1 MNIDGEKVRPDLPQ
15 VVERERPVVAIV
27 GRPNVGKSTLF
38 NRLLGAR
45 WAITDDLSGVTR
57 DRIFA
62 PAEWSGRRFTLVD
75 TGGYVLSSTD
85 AIETAIREQVETAI
99 GEADVV
105 VLVCDVQV
113 GLTDLDRQVA
123 EILRRQPHPKLLIA
137 NKADTA
143 TTVGKIDEFYALGL
157 GDPFP
162 VSAAT
167 GRRSGDLLD
176 AILALFPDDDLG
188 AGDVDD
194 GLIRVALAGRPNV
207 GKSTLT
213 NRLAG
218 HQVSIVH
225 DQPGTTRD
233 TTHIR
238 LEWRDTQLLLMDTA
252 GLRRRTK
259 VDDDIEFYSGR
270 RAVNSIEH
278 ADVVVVLIDAVE
290 GCVMQEARIMEQVL
304 ETGCALV
311 VAVNKWDIED
321 AHGEGADEFRDDL
334 RHRYPFLRDYPIV
347 FISGLTGR
355 RVNRCLEA
363 IARVGKNRQQRVS
376 TAQLNRVLRET
387 CAAHPPTGNGK
398 EIRLLY
404 ATQHAIKPP
413 TFTIFSN
420 MPQSIPSQYKRFM
433 ENRLREHF
441 GFEGTPLRI
450 LWRKRSEKKIPRG

>member
-1 MNIDGEKVRPDLPQ
+1 MNIDGESADLDRTQ
-15 VVERERPVVAIV
+15 VVERDRPIVAIV

-62 PAEWSGRRFTLVD
+62 PAEWSGKRFTLVD
-75 TGGYVLSSTD
+75 TGGYVLISDD
-85 AIETAIREQVETAI
+85 AIETAIRSQVETAI
-99 GEADVV
+99 SEADVIV
-105 VLVCDVQV
+105 QVCDVQI
-113 GLTDLDRQVA
+113 GMTDLDRQVA
-123 EILRRQPHPKLLIA
+123 DIIRRQPHPKLLVA
-137 NKADTA
+137 NKADNA
-143 TTVGKIDEFYALGL
+143 TGDAKISEFYALGL

-176 AILALFPDDDLG
+176 AMLALFPEEEDDSGEDE
-188 AGDVDD
+188 DEV
-194 GLIRVALAGRPNV
+194 IRVAFAGRPNV

-225 DQPGTTRD
+225 DKPGTTRD

-238 LEWRDTQLLLMDTA
+238 IEWRDQQLLLMDTA

-259 VDDDIEFYSGR
+259 VDDQIEFYSGR

-290 GCVMQEARIMEQVL
+290 GCVMQEARIMEQVMD
-304 ETGCALV
+304 TGCAMVL
-311 VAVNKWDIED
+311 AINKWDIED
-321 AHGEGADEFRDDL
+321 ARGEGADEYRDDL
-334 RHRYPFLRDYPIV
+334 RSRYPFLRDYPIV

-363 IARVGKNRQQRVS
+363 IARVGKNRQQRVGTS
-376 TAQLNRVLRET
+376 QLNRVLRET
-387 CAAHPPTGNGK
+387 CAEHPPTGNGK

-404 ATQHAIKPP
+404 ATQHAVKPP

-420 MPQSIPSQYKRFM
+420 MPQLIPNSYKRYM
-433 ENRLREHF
+433 ENQLREHF

-450 LWRKRSEKKIPRG
+450 LWRKRSEKKITRG

>member
-1 MNIDGEKVRPDLPQ
+1 MNIEAEPTEQDSPQ
-15 VVERERPVVAIV
+15 VVERERPIVAIV

-38 NRLLGAR
+38 NRILGAR
-45 WAITDDLSGVTR
+45 WAITDDVSGVTR

-62 PAEWSGRRFTLVD
+62 PAEWSGKRFTLVD
-75 TGGYVLSSTD
+75 TGGYVLISDD
-85 AIETAIREQVETAI
+85 AIETAIRKQVETAI
-99 GEADVV
+99 SEADVIV
-105 VLVCDVQV
+105 QVCDVQT

-137 NKADTA
+137 NKADNA
-143 TTVGKIDEFYALGL
+143 AGDARIDEFYSLGL

-176 AILALFPDDDLG
+176 AMLALFPEEAEEGGGDDDEL
-188 AGDVDD
+188 V
-194 GLIRVALAGRPNV
+194 RVALAGRPNV

-218 HQVSIVH
+218 HEVSIVH
-225 DQPGTTRD
+225 EKPGTTRD

-238 LEWRDTQLLLMDTA
+238 LEWREKQLLLMDTA

-259 VDDDIEFYSGR
+259 VDDQIEFYSSR

-278 ADVVVVLIDAVE
+278 ADVVVVMIDAVE
-290 GCVMQEARIMEQVL
+290 GCVMQEARIMEQVMD
-304 ETGCALV
+304 TGCAMVL
-311 VAVNKWDIED
+311 AVNKWDIED
-321 AHGEGADEFRDDL
+321 ARGEGADEFRDDL

-363 IARVGKNRQQRVS
+363 IARVGKNRQQRVGTS
-376 TAQLNRVLRET
+376 QLNRFLRET
-387 CAAHPPTGNGK
+387 CAENPPTGKGK
-398 EIRLLY
+398 DIRLLY
-404 ATQHAIKPP
+404 ATQHSVKPP

-420 MPQSIPSQYKRFM
+420 MPQLIPSTYKRYM

-450 LWRKRSEKKIPRG
+450 LWRKRSEKKITRG